1 METPLKILSQA
12 YEKQVSGVFGR
23 ENGEFAQGDGIFY
36 RKWGELLVPYEKS
49 ILGHDRTFDIRH
61 RTFDL
66 FISEN
71 LGFLIKRLMKVS
83 NV

>member
-1 METPLKILSQA
+1 VKFIG
-12 YEKQVSGVFGR
+12 KGGGR
-23 ENGEFAQGDGIFY
+23 LIPHEN
-36 RKWGELLVPYEKS
+36 S
-49 ILGHDRTFDIRH
+49 ISENDRTFDTLY

-66 FISEN
+66 FISGN

>member
-1 METPLKILSQA
+1 VKFI
-12 YEKQVSGVFGR
+12 G
-23 ENGEFAQGDGIFY
+23 
-36 RKWGELLVPYEKS
+36 KWGVNRFPTKIS
-49 ILGHDRTFDIRH
+49 ISGNDQTFDTLY

>member
-1 METPLKILSQA
+1 
-12 YEKQVSGVFGR
+12 VSFI
-23 ENGEFAQGDGIFY
+23 E
-36 RKWGELLVPYEKS
+36 KWGGRLIPYENCIS
-49 ILGHDRTFDIRH
+49 RNDRTFDTLY

-71 LGFLIKRLMKVS
+71 LGFLIKRLMKAS